1 VVPRILARETNERSL
16 EFSVVSRKGLFQH
29 NRSNPDFLG
38 AARPLPPS
46 ADSGPVKAAQFCL
59 GRRVASPVAATTEF
73 LAPDTKLIELLK
85 GQPPEQG
92 RVAR

>member
-1 VVPRILARETNERSL
+1 LLRQTC
-16 EFSVVSRKGLFQH
+16 
-29 NRSNPDFLG
+29 
-38 AARPLPPS
+38 
-46 ADSGPVKAAQFCL
+46 CL
-59 GRRVASPVAATTEF
+59 PVAATTEF